1 MTVLRI
7 GQSAHEPHRA
17 CRGGEGEKPLDVRVA
32 PSEPAD
38 FAELRG
44 ITREGEAD
52 HVHGRTVDVLVLR
65 QALSR
70 AVDLEQDGVVLLP
83 SQLLGVLHQLVEE
96 QRDLSLVEVVVA
108 IMEGFPQVEDPRLLR
123 VMDLLPW
130 DILRVIHDLLS
141 NELDDALIEASGTG
155 VGLQPEDTVGVPL

>member
-7 GQSAHEPHRA
+7 GQSTHEPHRA
-17 CRGGEGEKPLDVRVA
+17 CRGGEGEPLDVRVA
-32 PSEPAD
+32 PSEPTD
-38 FAELRG
+38 LAELRG
-44 ITREGEAD
+44 ISREGEAG

-70 AVDLEQDGVVLLP
+70 AVDLEQDGVVLLL

-96 QRDLSLVEVVVA
+96 RRDLSLVEVVVP
-108 IMEGFPQVEDPRLLR
+108 IMEGFPQVEDTRLLR

-130 DILRVIHDLLS
+130 DILGVIHGLLS